1 MFDVLRNA
9 EYEIRHSNVLAWLLQ
24 PEESHGIGSAFLQ
37 DFIRYLK
44 ESARDDLAFQ
54 EPSLED
60 GNVDVRREHKR
71 VDIAVFFNAEKLL
84 IAVENKT
91 GESSAK
97 HAAQVRAYEETLRKK
112 HRGYTIRSVLLTTS
126 DEESARERDFIHAS
140 WSEIYRVINSIRQR
154 SAFQTHEGRKIL
166 AFLEQYL
173 EVIQRMIIHPETSR
187 DYFKRLLDNHRP
199 ILKRLLREREAVVNG
214 VDRVLFGQLSDS
226 CARTVDKLVSDF
238 RQEPKR
244 LRSEVRKF
252 LNRDFRTWTNTPASY
267 AWYYLYFSNEDMD
280 ATRKLL
286 GVEWRLRWSIIFG
299 HREVKLQ
306 LQIDLPRK
314 SKRAARAAA
323 RIMEFMREI
332 PVDVLDS
339 ERYPLDALWTGCF
352 VIYIHPLLT
361 EEDLV
366 ATPVSDIKEKAIR
379 GMEDF
384 LAGDFRRIETYF
396 KCLAFDPRVSATD
409 EAHNRPD
416 G

>member
-1 MFDVLRNA
+1 MD
-9 EYEIRHSNVLAWLLQ
+9 
-24 PEESHGIGSAFLQ
+24 
-37 DFIRYLK
+37 
-44 ESARDDLAFQ
+44 
-54 EPSLED
+54 
-60 GNVDVRREHKR
+60 
-71 VDIAVFFNAEKLL
+71 
-84 IAVENKT
+84 
-91 GESSAK
+91 K
-97 HAAQVRAYEETLRKK
+97 HAGIFA
-112 HRGYTIRSVLLTTS
+112 H
-126 DEESARERDFIHAS
+126 
-140 WSEIYRVINSIRQR
+140 
-154 SAFQTHEGRKIL
+154 
-166 AFLEQYL
+166 
-173 EVIQRMIIHPETSR
+173 
-187 DYFKRLLDNHRP
+187 
-199 ILKRLLREREAVVNG
+199 
-214 VDRVLFGQLSDS
+214 
-226 CARTVDKLVSDF
+226 
-238 RQEPKR
+238 
-244 LRSEVRKF
+244 
-252 LNRDFRTWTNTPASY
+252 